1 MDVTKKIIVDT
12 AKVAE
17 VSLFA
22 QRHRTVSIDIDVDEV
37 REKTQGFSRATLT
50 TMTKRQDDTNVVERC
65 VEIVEETKCLDS
77 TSGYVCLFAGV
88 CYVKS
93 QR

>member
-65 VEIVEETKCLDS
+65 VEIVEETKCLFICWS
-77 TSGYVCLFAGV
+77 CQV
-88 CYVKS
+88 
-93 QR
+93 

>member
-1 MDVTKKIIVDT
+1 MDVAKKIIVDT

-17 VSLFA
+17 IPLFA
-22 QRHRTVSIDIDVDEV
+22 QRHRTISIDIDVGEM
-37 REKTQGFSRATLT
+37 REKIQGFSRATLT
-50 TMTKRQDDTNVVERC
+50 TMTKRQDNTNVVDRC

-77 TSGYVCLFAGV
+77 TSGCVCLFAGV